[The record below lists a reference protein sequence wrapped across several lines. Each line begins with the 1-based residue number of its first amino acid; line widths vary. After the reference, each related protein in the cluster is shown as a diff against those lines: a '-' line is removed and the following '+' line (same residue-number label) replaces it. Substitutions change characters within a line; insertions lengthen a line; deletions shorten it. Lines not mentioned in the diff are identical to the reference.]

1 MFIDGRWTEA
11 NSGEWI
17 QSINPYT
24 AERWA
29 EVPAGGA
36 GDVQLAVAAARR
48 AFDDGPW
55 PRMSGAE
62 RGRIMRRFAALL
74 ADRADGLAAEEVHDN
89 GKPFRE
95 TSATVRSLA
104 DWYYFFAGAADKVG
118 GRVIGSAKSS
128 YHVYTLQEPVGV
140 VAAITPWNA
149 PLFLLT
155 FKLAPALAAGCTF
168 VLKPASETPVSAL
181 GLGELIAESGI
192 PDGVVNIVT
201 GRGSEVGE
209 PLVSHPGVDKVA
221 FTGSTETGIRIA
233 HLAADHLARVSLEL
247 GGKSANIVFDDA
259 DLDAAANGVVAGI
272 FAASGQSCIAGSRL
286 LVHRAVHDELVDR
299 VVARARSILLG
310 DPMDPLTEI
319 GPIAFRA
326 QQQKVLE
333 YIDIGIREGA
343 QLAVGGGTRPDLGPG
358 FFVEPTVLT
367 GVNNRMRVAREE
379 IFGPV
384 LSVIPFD
391 SDDEAVAIANDSP
404 YGIAAGIWT
413 NDVRRSHLLARRLRV
428 GTIWVNAYRVLNYD
442 VPFGGL
448 KQSGHG
454 RENGLEGL
462 EGYLETKSVWI
473 ELAGESRDPFRLG

>member
-1 MFIDGRWTEA
+1 
-11 NSGEWI
+11 
-17 QSINPYT
+17 
-24 AERWA
+24 
-29 EVPAGGA
+29 
-36 GDVQLAVAAARR
+36 
-48 AFDDGPW
+48 
-55 PRMSGAE
+55 
-62 RGRIMRRFAALL
+62 MRRFAALL

>member
-1 MFIDGRWTEA
+1 
-11 NSGEWI
+11 
-17 QSINPYT
+17 
-24 AERWA
+24 
-29 EVPAGGA
+29 
-36 GDVQLAVAAARR
+36 
-48 AFDDGPW
+48 
-55 PRMSGAE
+55 MSGAE

-74 ADRADGLAAEEVHDN
+74 AERADGLAAEEVHDN

-104 DWYYFFAGAADKVG
+104 DWYYYFAGAADKVG

-201 GRGSEVGE
+201 GRGSEIGE
-209 PLVSHPGVDKVA
+209 PLVAHPGVDKIA

-247 GGKSANIVFDDA
+247 GGKSANIVFEDA
-259 DLDAAANGVVAGI
+259 DLDAAASGVVAGI

-286 LVHRAVHDELVDR
+286 LVHHSVHDQLVDR
-299 VVARARSILLG
+299 VVARARSIVLG

-326 QQQKVLE
+326 QQLKVLE
-333 YIDIGIREGA
+333 YIEIGLREGA

-367 GVNNRMRVAREE
+367 GVNNGMRVAREE

-384 LSVIPFD
+384 LSVIPFE

-413 NDVRRSHLLARRLRV
+413 NDLRRPHQLARRLRV

-462 EGYLETKSVWI
+462 ESYLETKSVWI